1 MYFPIFGYNPSMII
15 TLGWHLG
22 SGKSTLW
29 KKLAEHFGLKRYSTG
44 DFMREL
50 ALERGVS
57 IIELNQ
63 IAETD
68 GGVIDSILDERQ
80 KKLWAEQNDFII
92 DGRLAFHFIPH
103 GKKIFLTVTPE
114 EAARRIFADNTR
126 KGLETHESID
136 DAARNITIRRESENE
151 RYMKY
156 YGVHIYDMS
165 LYDIVIDTNDRAPE
179 QVFDAV
185 IQKLQTL

>member
-15 TLGWHLG
+15 TLGGHLG

-29 KKLAEHFGLKRYSTG
+29 KKLAEHFGLRRYSTG

-50 ALERGVS
+50 ALERSVS

-68 GGVIDSILDERQ
+68 SGVIDSILDERQ
-80 KKLWAEQNDFII
+80 KKLWAEQDDFII

-114 EAARRIFADNTR
+114 EAAKRIFADNTR
-126 KGLETHESID
+126 KGLETHENID

-165 LYDIVIDTNDRAPE
+165 LYDIVIDTNDKTPE